1 MKTEISPTATALV
14 ALMKLKGLGRRGAL
28 RIVNDTIDDASRSDY
43 CKALNSWLSRNDAGI
58 SKNEFLNVWTN
69 SLNQLNKDH
78 RAGIKTVSF
87 HDEEYPKRLR
97 EIPDPPAVLFVKGDI
112 EALRS
117 TKSLAIVG
125 TREPTQQGEK
135 IAYRTARTASEAGF
149 VVVSGLAHG
158 CDTRAHNGC
167 LEAGGVGVAV
177 LAHGL
182 DRVYPAANRD
192 LADRL
197 VEQGGCL
204 VSEYPVGTR
213 PTKSAFVERDRIQ
226 SGLSEAVLVIETGI
240 NGGTMHTVQFAR
252 NQKRVLA
259 CIDYT
264 KQQLCGENKAEG
276 NRKLLEDEAVKPIWD
291 RTAFTQFLN
300 ELKSNLSDESSEEQ
314 KEAVDPQQL
323 SLAFSE

>member
-1 MKTEISPTATALV
+1 MKMQVSPTANALV
-14 ALMKLKGLGRRGAL
+14 ALMKLKGLGRRKAL
-28 RIVNDTIDDASRSDY
+28 RIVNDTIDDAPRSDY
-43 CKALNSWLSRNDAGI
+43 CEALNSWLSQNDSGI

-69 SLNQLNKDH
+69 SLSQINKDH

-97 EIPDPPAVLFVKGDI
+97 EIPDPPAVLFVKGDT

-117 TKSLAIVG
+117 SKSLAIVG
-125 TREPTQQGEK
+125 TREPTQQGK
-135 IAYRTARTASEAGF
+135 RIAYRTARTASEAGF
-149 VVVSGLAHG
+149 VIVSGLAHG
-158 CDTRAHNGC
+158 CDTQAYKGC

-197 VEQGGCL
+197 VEKGGCL
-204 VSEYPVGTR
+204 VSEYPAGTR
-213 PTKSAFVERDRIQ
+213 PAKSAFVERDRIQ

-264 KQQLCGENKAEG
+264 KQQFCGKNKAEG
-276 NRKLLEDEAVKPIWD
+276 NRKLLEDEAIKPIWD

-300 ELKSNLSDESSEEQ
+300 EIKSNLSDKLSEEQ